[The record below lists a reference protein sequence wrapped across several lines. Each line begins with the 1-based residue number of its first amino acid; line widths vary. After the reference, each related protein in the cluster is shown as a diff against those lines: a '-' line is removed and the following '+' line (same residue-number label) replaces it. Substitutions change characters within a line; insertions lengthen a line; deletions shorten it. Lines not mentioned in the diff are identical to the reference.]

1 MIEKAQARELP
12 IRGHFF
18 ESPRYR
24 KGSWYVSDFY
34 SGEIIRIDTDG
45 VGYVIVK
52 IDGQPSGIG
61 WFSDGTM
68 VFASMVD
75 RSLYTFDGEKVEL
88 FADLSSLCGG
98 HLNDIWVSEDDIV
111 YCANFGFD
119 FDDREDPRE
128 TVLISVNRR
137 GASMVCATGL
147 KFPNGIVTISEGR
160 TLVVAETLG
169 NDLISFD
176 VASDGTL
183 SKATRSVIYG
193 EEVVFRDFLSTMAQ
207 LKVAPDGIATLG
219 DDLIYV
225 ADPRGGL
232 VYASRIGGESKVIL
246 DLGRQASPFAL
257 AVANNGSGIEMLVC
271 VAPDSNPKRR
281 RSAKEA
287 KLLLVS
293 DLG

>member
-1 MIEKAQARELP
+1 MIEKVQVRELS

-24 KGSWYVSDFY
+24 EGSWYVSDFY
-34 SGEIIRIDTDG
+34 SGEIIRINSDG
-45 VGYVIVK
+45 VGDVIVK

-61 WFSDGTM
+61 WFSDNTM

-75 RSLYTFDGEKVEL
+75 RSLFTFDGEKVEL
-88 FADLSSLCGG
+88 FADLTHLCGG
-98 HLNDIWVSEDDIV
+98 HLNDIWVSKDDVV

-119 FDDREDPRE
+119 LDDREDPRD
-128 TVLISVNRR
+128 TDLIAVDRR
-137 GASMVCATGL
+137 GVSKVCATGL
-147 KFPNGIVTISEGR
+147 KFPNGIVTINDGR

-169 NDLISFD
+169 NDLLSFD
-176 VASDGTL
+176 IADDGAL
-183 SKATRSVIYG
+183 GESSRSVVYG
-193 EEVVFRDFLSTMAQ
+193 EEVVFRDFMSTMAQ

-232 VYASRIGGESKVIL
+232 VHASRIGGESKVIL
-246 DLGRQASPFAL
+246 DLGRQESPFAV
-257 AVANNGSGIEMLVC
+257 AVADNGGDLEMLVC

-281 RSAKEA
+281 RSAQEA

-293 DLG
+293 GLD